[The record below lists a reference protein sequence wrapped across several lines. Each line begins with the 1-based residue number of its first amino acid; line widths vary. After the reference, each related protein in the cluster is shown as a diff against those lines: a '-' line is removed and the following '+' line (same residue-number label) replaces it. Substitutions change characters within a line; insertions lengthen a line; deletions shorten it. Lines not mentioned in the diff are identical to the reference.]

1 MDTSPAVETRP
12 VRRTLIVGFGKL
24 GARLAPSLIAD
35 GGEVFALRR
44 SASALP
50 AGVVGIVAD
59 VASPLPGA
67 LPAVDSLVVTLPP
80 GEGVDAYRTALGHI
94 ARALPAIPERTVF
107 VSSTG
112 VFAGEGP
119 DRVLT
124 ERTVPHP
131 QTERALAIRDG
142 ELAAQEL
149 LSALVLRPAG
159 IYGPGRDFLV
169 RRVRDHAEVDY
180 RRWTNRIHE
189 SDLVRAII
197 TLLRMTSP
205 PAILHAVDEEP
216 VLLGDV
222 VRYIASLQGVEPPP
236 DAGAG
241 RDSGHVLDGALLRRV
256 IGPLDFPSF
265 RSGYDTM
272 LP

>member
-1 MDTSPAVETRP
+1 MDTFPAHETRP
-12 VRRTLIVGFGKL
+12 IRRTLLVGFGKL
-24 GARLAPSLIAD
+24 GARLAPSLIAA
-35 GGEVFALRR
+35 GSEVFALRR

-50 AGVVGIVAD
+50 AGVIGIEAD
-59 VASPLPGA
+59 VASPVLVA
-67 LPAVDSLVVTLPP
+67 LPSVDSLVITLPP
-80 GEGVDAYRTALGHI
+80 GEGFDAYRRALGHL

-119 DRVLT
+119 GHVLT

-131 QTERALAIRDG
+131 QTERAQAIRDG

-149 LSALVLRPAG
+149 LSAVVLRPAG
-159 IYGPGRDFLV
+159 IYGPGRDFLI
-169 RRVRDHAEVDY
+169 RRVREHAEVDY

-189 SDLVRAII
+189 SDLVRTID
-197 TLLRMTSP
+197 TLLRMPSP
-205 PAILHAVDEEP
+205 PALLHAVDEEP
-216 VLLGDV
+216 VRLGEV
-222 VRYIASLQGVEPPP
+222 VSYIASSLGMEAPP

-241 RDSGHVLDGALLRRV
+241 ADSGHVLDGSLLRRV
-256 IGPLDFPSF
+256 LGGLEFPSF
-265 RSGYDTM
+265 RAGYDAM